1 MPKARR
7 RLVYLTDIDG
17 LRALAVLAVVLFHLQ
32 IPAFT
37 GGFVGVDIFFVVWA
51 KFSAKTAWRRRALRA
66 VRVGEN
72 SHPRLGTNETKL
84 IAQ

>member
-1 MPKARR
+1 
-7 RLVYLTDIDG
+7 
-17 LRALAVLAVVLFHLQ
+17 
-32 IPAFT
+32 
-37 GGFVGVDIFFVVWA
+37 VGFVVWA

-84 IAQ
+84 IAQQDLNLRRIDD